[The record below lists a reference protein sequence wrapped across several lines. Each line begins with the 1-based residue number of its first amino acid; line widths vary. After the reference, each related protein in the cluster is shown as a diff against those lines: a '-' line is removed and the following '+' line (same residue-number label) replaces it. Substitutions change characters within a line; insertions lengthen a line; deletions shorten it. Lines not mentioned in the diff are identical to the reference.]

1 MITVICFQGTFF
13 YNKHQSETS
22 AFVVFNK
29 SRFSMIGLQENSKL
43 LVHHNLDTS
52 KRKTDN
58 IIKNYK
64 VGRILKTLEED
75 SLQHFYTYKDYK
87 ILVIDSFGIYKNIA
101 TKIDY
106 VLLRNSPKVNLNRA
120 LDSLK
125 PKTIIADA
133 SNYKTYAQRWKLTC
147 QQKEIPFHYTNE
159 KGAFILE

>member
-1 MITVICFQGTFF
+1 
-13 YNKHQSETS
+13 
-22 AFVVFNK
+22 
-29 SRFSMIGLQENSKL
+29 MIGLQENSKL